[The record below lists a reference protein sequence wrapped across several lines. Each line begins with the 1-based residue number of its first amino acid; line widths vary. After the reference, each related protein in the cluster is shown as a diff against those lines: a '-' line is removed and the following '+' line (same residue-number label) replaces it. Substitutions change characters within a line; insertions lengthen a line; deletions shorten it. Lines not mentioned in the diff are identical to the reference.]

1 MKNAFWEGIM
11 DKVFIVRL
19 MDALPLNQDLIEAL
33 PLARKEKALRY
44 RQKEDQARSA
54 VASLLMG
61 MVEPLDKLMIRPS
74 GKPYFPEGAHFNVS
88 HSGSFIGIYVSDEP
102 VGFDIEEI
110 ARCNMKI
117 IPAAF
122 TPEEAQDISSP
133 RSLAFAWTR
142 KEALAKC
149 QGDGI
154 RNPKQIGA
162 IYVAESQYLYQNLKY
177 YVSQFE
183 IEDHVFALAKR
194 NRIEKA
200 KAQIISIEDLLK
212 RQK

>member
-1 MKNAFWEGIM
+1 M
-11 DKVFIVRL
+11 DKLFIVRL
-19 MDALPLNQDLIEAL
+19 RDAMAWEQDLIEAL
-33 PLARKEKALRY
+33 SLARKEKALRY
-44 RQKEDQARSA
+44 RQKEDRVRSA

-61 MVEPLDKLMIRPS
+61 MVEPLDKLMVDPN

-88 HSGSFIGIYVSDEP
+88 HSGSFIGIYISDES
-102 VGFDIEEI
+102 VGFDLEET

-122 TPEEAQDISSP
+122 TIEEAQDIS
-133 RSLAFAWTR
+133 RSRSIAFAWTR

-149 QGDGI
+149 QGEGI

-183 IEDHVFALAKR
+183 MEGHVFALAKR
-194 NRIEKA
+194 TRIEKA
-200 KAQIISIEDLLK
+200 MAELLSIDDLLK

>member
-1 MKNAFWEGIM
+1 M
-11 DKVFIVRL
+11 DNVFVVRL
-19 MDALPLNQDLIEAL
+19 QDAIPFAKDLIEAL
-33 PLARKEKALRY
+33 PKTRKEKALRY
-44 RQKEDQARSA
+44 RQKEDQVRSA

-61 MVEPLDKLMIRPS
+61 VVEPLDKLMIHPS
-74 GKPYFPEGAHFNVS
+74 GKPYFPEDAHFNVS
-88 HSGSFIGIYVSDEP
+88 HSGSFIGIYTSNEP

-110 ARCNMKI
+110 ARCNMRI

-122 TPEEAQDISSP
+122 TPEEAKDISDS

-154 RNPKQIGA
+154 RNPRQIGA
-162 IYVAESQYLYQNLKY
+162 IYVAKDRYLYQNLEY

-194 NRIEKA
+194 SEIKNANVEFLKV
-200 KAQIISIEDLLK
+200 EDLLK
-212 RQK
+212 RQ